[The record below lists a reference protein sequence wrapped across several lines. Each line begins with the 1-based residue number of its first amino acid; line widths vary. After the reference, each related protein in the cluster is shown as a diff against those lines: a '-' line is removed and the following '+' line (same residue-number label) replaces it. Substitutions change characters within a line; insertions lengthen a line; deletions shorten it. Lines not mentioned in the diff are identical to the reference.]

1 MPPLPMKKPFELNFE
16 VKNAAGADLSGA
28 TFVFEQGGKQQR
40 YTAKDLKDPLKQKQ
54 LQPGKY
60 KVTVSQKGLETQV
73 REIEITENGVQEPF
87 FLGKVGQKGFYAGKI
102 KVPVEVPE
110 EVLGLRY
117 THLVKPV
124 EIAVLEQQLAQRYGA
139 RFSPSG
145 KNPRQRRLELP
156 AATTAAQRA
165 SLIQELRLAL
175 QVEAAGP
182 VLVETAV
189 ESAFVSERLIVR
201 IKENRTEAAF
211 SAFLE
216 SRGASIISK
225 LLGSSNV
232 YLITLGTQALRQ
244 SLDLSQALLEGGWA
258 EEVQQEWCL
267 EIEHDAFPPT
277 DHLYL
282 EQWHHFTA
290 NIPGAWAALTAA
302 NPGGAVLDGPGDLT
316 YGSENIILA
325 IDDTG
330 LHTITP
336 PGGGATVSAHPEYSG
351 TLTSGQPKLYRT
363 ASFSPAGVPVMNNDN
378 PSGTHGMCCAGGAT
392 AMQSAGIASGAATEG
407 VTGAAPNVQLMG
419 LQHGP
424 LPLDDMSLYFW
435 AAGLHDNIYPNQLPQ
450 LTPAAHIISNSWGWT
465 IANLAGLPGVQNA
478 YTTAFITLTTFGRAG
493 RGTLMFYSAGNVSGM
508 AATQRP
514 FSVDPRTFGIAA
526 STTTLLGGGVAAEV
540 HASYSNAGGVLGGGQ
555 LLDVCA
561 PSNSPNPVNPVV
573 DHFPNVGF
581 GAISTVPHAYGNT
594 MAGGVLGGGTLYSTN
609 TVGPIQ
615 GPGITTVNV
624 ANASNADYNVIALVG
639 TPGTAINFASYII
652 TSNAPGAGVHSLTFD
667 LPIPVGLPPGTP
679 IQMLSGN
686 APGGIAN
693 GTTTLTA
700 ATTAA
705 SPLIKVQSTAG
716 FVPGQVI
723 FFDTPGSPNYRSATI
738 SRIDSFEYMTLTAN
752 VGAVLPTN
760 VTTVTGLAANNTTV
774 AVAPA
779 LAVPQML
786 QVNSTAGFVIGQNV
800 LIAAPTSPTREL
812 RPISNLHA
820 ANPGAGIMFPR
831 LELGGAALATA
842 HAPGVVVTPVGVS
855 VQSAVAAPLPAVG
868 ATTLNLTSSAGFH
881 VGQAIFIGNPG
892 TGAGNSEFN
901 VVETVPNLTSI
912 TLGRAMKTAPVA
924 GTIVFGGA
932 PSYTTGFGGTSY
944 ATPLTAGISALVLS
958 AKSTLTWV
966 EVRDILRT
974 TAIKIQP
981 GGDGTPTG
989 TWVDVNGVAVAGAAL
1004 PFYSQKHAFGRVD
1017 AQAAV
1022 NAALAYNHEAR
1033 DLHIRNNFEDDGKTA
1048 QTKGLDRIDS
1058 PDLWIRTAAPGV
1070 DGAAALPASAAIAG
1084 PHQKP
1089 ARNSNRWIY
1098 MRVHNRGNA
1107 LTSLDA
1113 WARVYL
1119 AVVPDEPNFSFPDM
1133 WVNNDQPGN
1142 ISGSNSNLFLLN
1154 AALGGTSLLNAP
1166 VPPAALGVGI
1176 PAGNNQTIN
1185 VQWNAADIPG
1195 LPFTHL
1201 RLPIVRAT
1209 VAADTFI
1216 MLASTL
1222 GIQVGQQ
1229 VLLGTPG
1236 TANYRV
1242 RTVAAGSTAS
1252 RLNLTAAVGAAL
1264 PIGRPI
1270 IPLSMTVFTTVQVA
1284 VPAPPTTTLVV
1295 ADASAFQIGQY
1306 IHVGVAG
1313 TAAQSEILAIA
1324 DITLTAG
1331 NDTITLISPATK
1343 AIALNADV
1351 RLISNPVRT
1360 FIVGEVSPHDGL
1372 LAGSTF
1378 YDNNNISYKEVNLL
1392 IDIALRDAANAA
1404 DLPGTVSLD
1413 TSGAAVTTSFRINLA
1428 DPEQFTTE
1436 RTRIK
1441 VTRHFLDTA
1450 LNETITYSHNGAAW
1464 VFDSAP
1470 VGGWLTLNAPLNP
1483 ANAAA
1488 AGLQPDVHF
1497 NGTFAVD
1504 SNHNKVSFKVIAGGN
1519 AGVAGAGN
1527 AFVCT
1532 EDFDITVF
1540 TLPGTATGLGGI
1552 QTAKPKF
1559 HTWADM
1565 SLVSAQTAANAYGPD
1580 SILSTQKFRVTS
1592 VFSPSGAAPVP
1603 AYAAFTGTVFLQRDA
1618 VDNTKVN
1625 LFLKPLHQSSIGFTA
1640 VKYFVYRGLRL
1651 SDFLK
1656 GSSAADELI
1665 VRAKTG
1671 TEPPFITYLQ
1681 DVYTQLQADSGAAAA
1696 PLSSSALGWRPGT
1709 QLPTDKVDRYLYSSN
1724 ADFQLPVV
1732 PMGMQLGSFAGGG
1745 ANRFGVEIVLEEGM
1759 YQPDLAWA
1767 RKSEHIVDLSVGGP
1781 YTPAQ
1786 MTEKREEILNYIDP
1800 AAYYGMHFQSG
1811 VQTPDAAAATKK
1823 GNDLFLYA
1831 INRFAT
1837 KHNVYLD
1844 IRNESGY
1851 SLDYYGNYGDGS
1863 GNQLRVGFDSAGIA
1877 PSPYSTSGWPILVR
1891 PVPSARTTDTTPLLL
1906 QLRINDNRKPLLF
1919 VEWSELVSDSS
1930 ADKFVA
1936 GDDLMTAGAVDWTKT
1951 IEFATANVTDPA
1963 TPTQKVPVAEVVK
1976 LNYFR
1981 QMDPAT
1987 VWPAAVVQTTAYHQN
2002 VFGPLETP
2010 ELFSAPGADITWT
2023 SAQDKRFIDNSA
2035 AAATP
2040 FAYVAERGVAHE
2052 SDRVIF
2058 WASASD
2064 RFNTAANDF
2073 ADLKGITAGV
2083 STKGNFFEVA
2093 YLFRGLGLEI
2103 VTVKEGATERKL
2115 IKFTRVDLTGM
2126 APENIL
2132 LLGLMEAE
2140 VTTLTGL
2147 AGFSTRHERNVQLE
2161 EVAGSPFTD
2170 AAGKIYRKF
2179 KVKVQGQDTL
2189 GAFKVAQPSDAGQ
2202 PDIHVYS
2209 SDGFVFVSAA
2219 FGAAQPVPVEYV
2231 PSTEEFV
2238 IRKEAA
2244 TVDPVIQ
2251 AVPAIATWLNDFEAQ
2266 VAGITNDTSAGTTLQ
2281 NLATTAADDLFALA
2295 VTHAKANFD
2304 DLVLY
2309 YTRIRG
2315 RYSLRHHPY
2324 YLGKDAEREATTL
2337 IYENLSRNL
2346 SNLSFAAAGA
2356 GHKKILLLGLDV
2368 DYLFYKDKDA
2378 ATVCALALDNENLVS
2393 GAVNARVRSAVL
2405 PRRYDLLK
2413 NGMLETALKPFFT
2426 ANSIH
2431 MVIVIGLDSI
2441 GGNFDVERIASRH
2454 QGHHFDNEN
2463 DVPDGEIGTTAAFKP
2478 FYETSVPV
2486 AAMVPGPFGAGQTIF
2501 YDESASSSTGEKLH
2515 PTNGGAN
2522 GNANSY
2528 PIADLTGGPRV
2539 GSGGDFIPN
2548 ELFYRLCHLKAT
2560 TAGCTVKV
2568 GMLTVPKPENVT
2580 GGAITLNA
2588 LVARVKTILTT
2599 ALPSL

>member
-1 MPPLPMKKPFELNFE
+1 MLPLPMKKPFELSFV
-16 VKNAAGADLSGA
+16 VKNAAGTDLGNA
-28 TFVFEQGGKQQR
+28 TFVFEQDGKQQR
-40 YTAKDLKDPLKQKQ
+40 FTAKDLKDPIKQKQ

-60 KVTVSQKGLETQV
+60 KVIVSQKGLESQV
-73 REIEITENGVQEPF
+73 RQIEITDDGIKEPF

-102 KVPVEVPE
+102 KVPVEVSE
-110 EVLGLRY
+110 QVLGLRY
-117 THLVKPV
+117 SHMAKPAEIAALEKDLVK
-124 EIAVLEQQLAQRYGA
+124 RYGA
-139 RFSPSG
+139 QFSSSG
-145 KNPRQRRLELP
+145 KNPLKRRLELP
-156 AATTAAQRA
+156 ATVSAAQRA
-165 SLIQELRLAL
+165 SIIRDLRQSR
-175 QVEAAGP
+175 QVEAAGA
-182 VLVETAV
+182 VLVET
-189 ESAFVSERLIVR
+189 SSDSSFVSERLLVKIH
-201 IKENRTEAAF
+201 ENITEAAF
-211 SAFLE
+211 SAFLK
-216 SRGASIISK
+216 SQGANIISK
-225 LLGSSNV
+225 ILGSTNL

-244 SLDLSQALLEGGWA
+244 SLDLSEALLAGGWA
-258 EEVQQEWCL
+258 EEIEQEWSWEKEL
-267 EIEHDAFPPT
+267 DAFPPT
-277 DHLYL
+277 DHLYR
-282 EQWHHFTA
+282 EQWHHATASIPAAWTALTTA
-290 NIPGAWAALTAA
+290 NPAG
-302 NPGGAVLDGPGDLT
+302 VVVDGPGDLT
-316 YGSENIILA
+316 YGSEHIILA
-325 IDDTG
+325 INDQG
-330 LHTITP
+330 IHTFTP
-336 PGGGATVSAHPEYSG
+336 PGGLPVSAHPEFSG
-351 TLTSGQPKLYRT
+351 TVTSGQPKIYQT
-363 ASFSPAGVPVMNNDN
+363 VSYVGGVPVMNNDN
-378 PSGTHGMCCAGGAT
+378 PEGSHGMSCAGGAV
-392 AMQSAGIASGAATEG
+392 AMQSAGLASGAFTEG
-407 VTGAAPNVQLMG
+407 LTGAAPNVRLIG
-419 LQHGP
+419 LQFGSNN
-424 LPLDDMSLYFW
+424 LDEISSYFW
-435 AAGLHDNIYPNQLPQ
+435 AAGLQDNVYPDQFGQLLPSAQ
-450 LTPAAHIISNSWGWT
+450 IISCSWGWT
-465 IANLAGLPGVQNA
+465 AARLAAAALAGVQSA
-478 YTTAFITLTTFGRAG
+478 YIAAFVTLTTFGRAG
-493 RGTLMFYSAGNVSGM
+493 RGTLMFYSAGNASTT
-508 AATQRP
+508 AATDRP
-514 FSVDPRTFGIAA
+514 FSVEPRTFGIAA
-526 STTTLLGGGVAAEV
+526 STTNLLGGGVGAEI
-540 HASYSNAGGVLGGGQ
+540 HASYSNVGGALGSGQ

-561 PSNSPNPVNPVV
+561 PSNSPNPLSPPIV
-573 DHFPNVGF
+573 DHAPNTSF
-581 GAISTVPHAYGNT
+581 GALTTVAHAYGNT
-594 MAGGVLGGGTLYSTN
+594 AAGGTIYSTT
-609 TVGPIQ
+609 TVGVQ
-615 GPGITTVNV
+615 AAGITTVIVNS
-624 ANASNADYNVIALVG
+624 ASNADYNVIALVG
-639 TPGTAINFASYII
+639 TPGTAIFFAGYVIRT
-652 TSNAPGAGVHSLTFD
+652 TSVGGAPHSLRFD
-667 LPIPVGLPPGTP
+667 QPMPVGLPHGTP
-679 IQMLSGN
+679 IVQLMGN
-686 APGGIAN
+686 APGGIAP

-700 ATTAA
+700 ATSAA
-705 SPLIKVQSTAG
+705 SALVKVESTAG
-716 FVPGQVI
+716 FVPGQAI
-723 FFDTPGSPNYRSATI
+723 FFDTPGSPNYRAATI
-738 SRIDSFEYMTLTAN
+738 SRIDSFEYLTLTAN

-760 VTTVTGLAANNTTV
+760 VTSVTGLAANSTAV

-786 QVNSTAGFVIGQNV
+786 QVNSTAGFLIGQDV
-800 LIAAPTSPTREL
+800 LIDAPTSATCEL
-812 RPISNLHA
+812 RTVTNLHP

-842 HAPGVVVTPVGVS
+842 HAPGVVVTPAGVS
-855 VQSAVAAPLPAVG
+855 VLSAIALPAPAVG
-868 ATTLNLTSSAGFH
+868 ATTLNLESSAGFH
-881 VGQAIFIGNPG
+881 IGQAIFIGNPG
-892 TGAGNSEFN
+892 TGATNSEFN
-901 VVETVPNLTSI
+901 VVASIPNLTSV
-912 TLGRAMKTAPVA
+912 TLGRAMLTVPPV

-932 PSYTTGFGGTSY
+932 ASYTTGFGGTSF
-944 ATPLTAGISALVLS
+944 ATPLTAGIAALVLT
-958 AKSTLTWV
+958 AKPTLTWV
-966 EVRDILRT
+966 EVRDILRG

-981 GGDGTPTG
+981 AGDGTPAG
-989 TWVDVNGVAVAGAAL
+989 TWVNRNGAVAAVGAE
-1004 PFYSQKHAFGRVD
+1004 FYSQNLAFGRVN
-1017 AQAAV
+1017 AVGAV
-1022 NAALAYNHEAR
+1022 NTALAYNHDAR
-1033 DLHIRNNFEDDGKTA
+1033 DLHIRNNFDDDGKTA

-1070 DGAAALPASAAIAG
+1070 DAGALPASAAIAG

-1089 ARNSNRWIY
+1089 LRSSNRWIY

-1107 LTSLDA
+1107 LPALDA

-1142 ISGSNSNLFLLN
+1142 ISASNSNLFLLN

-1166 VPPAALGVGI
+1166 VAPAVLGVGI
-1176 PAGNNQTIN
+1176 AAGDNKVIN

-1209 VAADTFI
+1209 APADNYV
-1216 MLASTL
+1216 LLSSTL
-1222 GIQVGQQ
+1222 GIQAGQT
-1229 VLLGTPG
+1229 LLFDLPGTP
-1236 TANYRV
+1236 NYS
-1242 RTVAAGSTAS
+1242 AHIAGAGSTGS
-1252 RLNLTAAVGAAL
+1252 RLNLALAIGAVY
-1264 PIGRPI
+1264 PIGTPV
-1270 IPLSMTVFTTVQVA
+1270 IPLSTTVVTTVA
-1284 VPAPPTTTLVV
+1284 VDVPAPPTSTLMVV
-1295 ADASAFQIGQY
+1295 DASKFKVGQY
-1306 IHVGVAG
+1306 IHVGTPGISAS
-1313 TAAQSEILAIA
+1313 SEILAIA
-1324 DITLTAG
+1324 DITRDPALH
-1331 NDTITLISPATK
+1331 DTITLVTPATK
-1343 AIALNADV
+1343 PIAALASV

-1404 DLPGTVSLD
+1404 DLPGTISLD
-1413 TSGAAVTTSFRINLA
+1413 TSGAAVTTSFRINLI
-1428 DPEQFTTE
+1428 DPDQFTTE

-1441 VTRHFLDTA
+1441 VTRYFLDTA

-1504 SNHNKVSFKVIAGGN
+1504 SNHNKVSFTVIASGN
-1519 AGVAGAGN
+1519 AGPAGAGN

-1532 EDFDITVF
+1532 EDFDIAVF
-1540 TLPGTATGLGGI
+1540 TLPGSATGLDSI
-1552 QTAKPKF
+1552 QTSKPKF

-1565 SLVSAQTAANAYGPD
+1565 SLVSPQTAANAYGPD
-1580 SILSTQKFRVTS
+1580 SILPTQKFRVTS
-1592 VFSPSGAAPVP
+1592 VFSPSGLATVP
-1603 AYAAFTGTVFLQRDA
+1603 AYAAFTGTIFLQRDA

-1625 LFLKPLHQSSIGFTA
+1625 LLLKPLQQSRIGFTP

-1709 QLPTDKVDRYLYSSN
+1709 QLPTDKVDRYFFASD

-1732 PMGMQLGSFAGGG
+1732 PMGMQLGSFAGGA
-1745 ANRFGVEIVLEEGM
+1745 ANRFGVEIVLEEGL

-1767 RKSEHIVDLSVGGP
+1767 RRGEYVIDLSVGGP

-1786 MTEKREEILNYIDP
+1786 LNEKREEILNYIDP
-1800 AAYYGMHFQSG
+1800 AAYYGLHFQAG
-1811 VQTPDAAAATKK
+1811 IQTPDAASPIKK
-1823 GNDLFLYA
+1823 GSALFTYA
-1831 INRFAT
+1831 MQPFAT

-1851 SLDYYGNYGDGS
+1851 SLDYYGNYDDGA
-1863 GNQLRVGFDSAGIA
+1863 GNHVRVGFDEAGLA
-1877 PSPYSTSGWPILVR
+1877 PSPYATSGWPVLIR
-1891 PVPSARTTDTTPLLL
+1891 PVRSGQTTDSTPVLL
-1906 QLRINDNRKPLLF
+1906 QLRINDNIRPLVF
-1919 VEWSELVSDSS
+1919 VEWSELISESS

-1936 GDDLMTAGAVDWTKT
+1936 DLDLVELGATDWTKT
-1951 IEFATANVTDPA
+1951 IEFATQNVVDSALPA
-1963 TPTQKVPVAEVVK
+1963 QKVPVAEVVK
-1976 LNYFR
+1976 IHYFR
-1981 QMDPAT
+1981 LLNPNT
-1987 VWPAAVVQTTAYHQN
+1987 VWPADVVQTTAYHQN

-2010 ELFSAPGADITWT
+2010 DLFTAPGSDISWV

-2035 AAATP
+2035 AAVTP

-2147 AGFSTRHERNVQLE
+2147 AGFSTRHERTVQLE
-2161 EVAGSPFTD
+2161 EVAGSPITD
-2170 AAGKIYRKF
+2170 PSGKVFRKY
-2179 KVKVQGQDTL
+2179 KVKVQGQDNVT
-2189 GAFKVAQPSDAGQ
+2189 GAFKVAQPSDAGL
-2202 PDIHVYS
+2202 PHIHVYT
-2209 SDGFVFVSAA
+2209 SDGYVFVSAA

-2251 AVPAIATWLNDFEAQ
+2251 AVPAIATWLNNFEAQ
-2266 VAGITNDTSAGTTLQ
+2266 VAGITNDTSAGTILQ

-2486 AAMVPGPFGAGQTIF
+2486 AAMVPGPFGAGQTIY
-2501 YDESASSSTGEKLH
+2501 YDESASSSMTDKLH
-2515 PTNGGAN
+2515 PTKGGAN

-2528 PIADLTGGPRV
+2528 PIADLTGGPLE

-2568 GMLTVPKPENVT
+2568 GMLTVPKPENAS
-2580 GGAITLNA
+2580 GGAITINA
-2588 LVARVKTILTT
+2588 LVARVKSILTS

>member
-16 VKNAAGADLSGA
+16 VKNAVGADLNGA

-73 REIEITENGVQEPF
+73 REIEITENGVREPF

-117 THLVKPV
+117 THLVKPA

-156 AATTAAQRA
+156 AATTAVQRA

-201 IKENRTEAAF
+201 IKENKTEAAF

-282 EQWHHFTA
+282 EQWHHFVVNLA
-290 NIPGAWAALTAA
+290 GAWAALTAA
-302 NPGGAVLDGPGDLT
+302 NPAGAFLDGPGDLT

-325 IDDTG
+325 IQDEG
-330 LHTITP
+330 IHTITTP
-336 PGGGATVSAHPEYSG
+336 AGAIVSAHPEFSG
-351 TLTSGQPKLYRT
+351 TVTSGQPKLYQT
-363 ASFSPAGVPVMNNDN
+363 ASFTPAGVPVMHNNN
-378 PSGTHGMCCAGGAT
+378 PSGTHGMGCAGGAV
-392 AMQSAGIASGAATEG
+392 AKQSAGVASGPGTEG
-407 VTGAAPNVQLMG
+407 LVGAAPNARLVG

-424 LPLDDMSLYFW
+424 LPLDDLSLYFW
-435 AAGLHDNIYPNQLPQ
+435 AAGLEDIVYPNVLTQLS
-450 LTPAAHIISNSWGWT
+450 PAVHIISNSWGWT
-465 IANLAGLPGVQNA
+465 AANLAGIPALAGVQNA
-478 YTTAFITLTTFGRAG
+478 YTAAFITLTTFGRRG
-493 RGTLMFYSAGNVSGM
+493 RGTLMFYSAGNGFM
-508 AATQRP
+508 AATALRP
-514 FSVDPRTFGIAA
+514 FSTDARTFGIGA
-526 STTTLLGGGVAAEV
+526 STLAALGGGEIPAP
-540 HASYSNAGGVLGGGQ
+540 YSAFGGVLGSGNE
-555 LLDVCA
+555 LEVVA
-561 PSNSPNPVNPVV
+561 PSHSAYLATNPSVEHNPNAS
-573 DHFPNVGF
+573 F
-581 GAISTVPHAYGNT
+581 GAISATTHAEGMT
-594 MAGGVLGGGTLYSTN
+594 AGGRLST
-609 TVGPIQ
+609 
-615 GPGITTVNV
+615 TTV
-624 ANASNADYNVIALVG
+624 SALG
-639 TPGTAINFASYII
+639 
-652 TSNAPGAGVHSLTFD
+652 GAGVTINVTNSTGFSDGTIILLGSAAAGWTAHFVTAVDLGGAGSNTLTLAVALTAPAAAGLMVLGLQGD
-667 LPIPVGLPPGTP
+667 L
-679 IQMLSGN
+679 
-686 APGGIAN
+686 PGGIAN
-693 GTTTLTA
+693 GQASLRTATISASAQIHVDSTA
-700 ATTAA
+700 A
-705 SPLIKVQSTAG
+705 
-716 FVPGQVI
+716 FVVGQTI
-723 FFDTPGSPNYRSATI
+723 FFDSPGSANYRTGVIATI
-738 SRIDSFEYMTLTAN
+738 NSFEYMTLTAN
-752 VGAVLPTN
+752 VGAVIPIGISVRGLAAAN
-760 VTTVTGLAANNTTV
+760 TTVTTAPVL
-774 AVAPA
+774 VAPTVLE
-779 LAVPQML
+779 LA
-786 QVNSTAGFVIGQNV
+786 STAGLVIGQT
-800 LIAAPTSPTREL
+800 LMIGLPTAANREL
-812 RPISNLHA
+812 RTIRTI
-820 ANPGAGIMFPR
+820 NPAVLPAGPTVT
-831 LELGGAALATA
+831 LEGAALTVA
-842 HAPGVVVTPVGVS
+842 HAPGTVVRVVGENGQTTIAVPAPV
-855 VQSAVAAPLPAVG
+855 AG
-868 ATTLNLTSSAGFH
+868 ATTITVTSSAGFQ
-881 VGQAIFIGNPG
+881 VGYALIIGNPG
-892 TGAGNSEFN
+892 AGAGNIEYN
-901 VVETVPNLTSI
+901 VVSAIPNSTSI
-912 TLGRAMKTAPVA
+912 RLGKPLRAGRAA
-924 GTIVFGGA
+924 GVSVIGGA
-932 PSYTTGFGGTSY
+932 PSFTSSFGGTSF
-944 ATPLTAGISALVLS
+944 ATPLTAGISALILS

-974 TAIKIQP
+974 TATRFQP

-989 TWVDVNGVAVAGAAL
+989 NWVDINGVATGAPGFAG
-1004 PFYSQKHAFGRVD
+1004 PYYSQNHAFGRVD
-1017 AQAAV
+1017 ALAAV

-1107 LTSLDA
+1107 LPALDA

-1133 WVNNDQPGN
+1133 WLNNDQPGN

-1176 PAGNNQTIN
+1176 PAGNNQVIN

-1270 IPLSMTVFTTVQVA
+1270 VPLSMTVFTTVKVA
-1284 VPAPPTTTLVV
+1284 VPAPPTSTLVV

-1532 EDFDITVF
+1532 EDFDIAVF
-1540 TLPGTATGLGGI
+1540 TLPGSATGLDSI
-1552 QTAKPKF
+1552 QTSKPKF

-1565 SLVSAQTAANAYGPD
+1565 SLVSPQTAANAYGPD
-1580 SILSTQKFRVTS
+1580 SILPTQKFRVTS

-1603 AYAAFTGTVFLQRDA
+1603 AYAAFTGTIFLQRDA

-1625 LFLKPLHQSSIGFTA
+1625 LLLKPLQQSRIGFTP

-1709 QLPTDKVDRYLYSSN
+1709 QLPTDKVDRYFFASD

-1732 PMGMQLGSFAGGG
+1732 PMGMQLGSFAGGA
-1745 ANRFGVEIVLEEGM
+1745 ANRFGVEIVLEEGL

-1767 RKSEHIVDLSVGGP
+1767 RRGEYVIDLSVGGP

-1786 MTEKREEILNYIDP
+1786 LNEKREEVLNYIDP
-1800 AAYYGMHFQSG
+1800 AAYYGLHFQAG
-1811 VQTPDAAAATKK
+1811 IQTPDAASPTKK
-1823 GNDLFLYA
+1823 GSALFTYA
-1831 INRFAT
+1831 MQPFAT

-1851 SLDYYGNYGDGS
+1851 SLDYYGNYDDGA
-1863 GNQLRVGFDSAGIA
+1863 GNHVRVGFDEAGLA
-1877 PSPYSTSGWPILVR
+1877 PSPYATSGWPVLIR
-1891 PVPSARTTDTTPLLL
+1891 PVRSGQTTDSTPVLL
-1906 QLRINDNRKPLLF
+1906 QLRINDNIRPLVF
-1919 VEWSELVSDSS
+1919 VEWSELISESS

-1936 GDDLMTAGAVDWTKT
+1936 DIDLVELGATDWTKT
-1951 IEFATANVTDPA
+1951 IEFATQNVVDSALPA
-1963 TPTQKVPVAEVVK
+1963 QKVPVAEVVK
-1976 LNYFR
+1976 IHYFR
-1981 QMDPAT
+1981 LLNPNT
-1987 VWPAAVVQTTAYHQN
+1987 VWPADVVQTTAYHQN

-2010 ELFSAPGADITWT
+2010 DLFTAPGSDISWV

-2035 AAATP
+2035 AAVTP

-2147 AGFSTRHERNVQLE
+2147 AGFSTRHERTVQLE

-2170 AAGKIYRKF
+2170 AAGKVYRKF
-2179 KVKVQGQDTL
+2179 KVKVQGQDNVT

-2202 PDIHVYS
+2202 PNIHVYS

-2244 TVDPVIQ
+2244 TIDPVTQ

-2266 VAGITNDTSAGTTLQ
+2266 VAGITNDTSAGTILQ

-2486 AAMVPGPFGAGQTIF
+2486 AAMVPGPFGAGQTIY
-2501 YDESASSSTGEKLH
+2501 YDESASSSMTDKLH
-2515 PTNGGAN
+2515 PTKGGAN

-2528 PIADLTGGPRV
+2528 PIADLTGGPLE

-2568 GMLTVPKPENVT
+2568 GMLTVPKPENAS
-2580 GGAITLNA
+2580 GGAITINA
-2588 LVARVKTILTT
+2588 LVARVKSILTS